1 MAQNRKMNNPNSPFT
16 AQIEMQREAII
27 EQTRNWIRGWEVDQ
41 REMVLWILEEE
52 VQKDKLMN
60 FEHEDGMLDTST
72 GDSSLSSWLESRAFG
87 SQGWP
92 QKSYTWDFQPVDLTW
107 DHRNTYPAGTTT
119 VTCSFTDLEPSD
131 YSTDTWPIN
140 TAWKSNYS
148 PAPSDRTVWG
158 TDYFTVT
165 VNSDVVDDTT
175 PPVITLPSYLVNGV
189 TLEATDASGI
199 LIGHPHELFN
209 SIYEIGVT
217 DNVGV
222 AMLPTNIQ
230 WGKVGPADN
239 KILCGA
245 PPGSVYIF
253 GSGLEGRF
261 YQAAHPSYQPLPI
274 GTTTIICTAVD
285 TSGNRGHASF
295 TVTVNP
301 AGTTQRNIL
310 AVPADQVFTT
320 TNSTGTYTYGFDVS
334 SDGYPTTCE
343 YDTDYLGSS
352 YGTTTHSRPHMEHQ
366 MDHWFVF
373 PEGTTQVKC
382 EFSVGAWESRNDWS
396 DGDWSDTASFT
407 VTVNP
412 DNTTPIETN
421 IINISSFAVTSSCD
435 DTKTCLD
442 PYHAQV
448 SLNQNVTWSATP
460 FATVI
465 VSGNPVSGP
474 DGLFNFGFKTNEE
487 SVFMFNQ
494 PGTFQFFDMTHPW
507 IAGNVTVTGGN

>member
-1 MAQNRKMNNPNSPFT
+1 MINPGGMVTWDNVDTVVHTTTSGSPADGPDGVFDS
-16 AQIEMQREAII
+16 
-27 EQTRNWIRGWEVDQ
+27 G
-41 REMVLWILEEE
+41 MV
-52 VQKDKLMN
+52 MP
-60 FEHEDGMLDTST
+60 GTSFSHTFDDLGVYDYFCMVHPWMTGKVTVT
-72 GDSSLSSWLESRAFG
+72 GDPVQPQTSL
-87 SQGWP
+87 
-92 QKSYTWDFQPVDLTW
+92 LT
-107 DHRNTYPAGTTT
+107 
-119 VTCSFTDLEPSD
+119 
-131 YSTDTWPIN
+131 
-140 TAWKSNYS
+140 
-148 PAPSDRTVWG
+148 
-158 TDYFTVT
+158 
-165 VNSDVVDDTT
+165 
-175 PPVITLPSYLVNGV
+175 
-189 TLEATDASGI
+189 
-199 LIGHPHELFN
+199 
-209 SIYEIGVT
+209 
-217 DNVGV
+217 
-222 AMLPTNIQ
+222 
-230 WGKVGPADN
+230 
-239 KILCGA
+239 
-245 PPGSVYIF
+245 
-253 GSGLEGRF
+253 
-261 YQAAHPSYQPLPI
+261 
-274 GTTTIICTAVD
+274 
-285 TSGNRGHASF
+285 
-295 TVTVNP
+295 
-301 AGTTQRNIL
+301 
-310 AVPADQVFTT
+310 VPADQVFTT

-382 EFSVGAWESRNDWS
+382 EFSVGSGMKDWS

-494 PGTFQFFDMTHPW
+494 TGTFQFFDMTHPW